1 MARKKRYT
9 RYQLWAQRHVGSR
22 SYSAAKVPVRVTYGG
37 CLKLRYVPDFRA
49 LYWTRGLA
57 EYDLMR
63 VLRTGLK
70 AEVRVVRRAA

>member
-9 RYQLWAQRHVGSR
+9 RYQLWAQRHVGS
-22 SYSAAKVPVRVTYGG
+22 AKVPVRVTYGG
-37 CLKLRYVPDFRA
+37 CFRLRYVPDFRA